1 MKDKIN
7 AYFAVLLIT
16 IAGSGATLLIVHIAT
31 SETLLATFSGNET
44 TYAALQQSILNNSR
58 NSDKTGGRK

>member
-16 IAGSGATLLIVHIAT
+16 IAGAGAAWLIVR
-31 SETLLATFSGNET
+31 LATTDTLT
-44 TYAALQQSILNNSR
+44 TKIGGSEAKYAPLQKSIL
-58 NSDKTGGRK
+58 GQ